1 MPASKP
7 IPREADGT
15 VDIKQA
21 RKRMR
26 GHRTDAEIEEK
37 AKREVRAKE
46 PKRIQVP
53 KYLPQGMADEYRQTA
68 KKLVALHI
76 FSDLDYDMLARYFI
90 ARAAW
95 QNAQNWA
102 NRAIMQGDAKE
113 AGSWTKTANVYFGQ
127 CQSCAAALGLS
138 VSARCRLV
146 MPEPPKDEAD
156 EDPLSRMLRE
166 RAERRKA
173 WFVRGCDGQ
182 CNACSSFDLW
192 RQVSFVIFP
201 RLSVRASDEDRR
213 TKCRNGRSA
222 R

>member
-102 NRAIMQGDAKE
+102 NRAIM
-113 AGSWTKTANVYFGQ
+113 
-127 CQSCAAALGLS
+127 
-138 VSARCRLV
+138 
-146 MPEPPKDEAD
+146 
-156 EDPLSRMLRE
+156 
-166 RAERRKA
+166 
-173 WFVRGCDGQ
+173 
-182 CNACSSFDLW
+182 
-192 RQVSFVIFP
+192 
-201 RLSVRASDEDRR
+201 
-213 TKCRNGRSA
+213 
-222 R
+222 

>member
-68 KKLVALHI
+68 KKLVALHQLCG
-76 FSDLDYDMLARYFI
+76 SAELGRY
-90 ARAAW
+90 R
-95 QNAQNWA
+95 
-102 NRAIMQGDAKE
+102 G
-113 AGSWTKTANVYFGQ
+113 
-127 CQSCAAALGLS
+127 AAAL
-138 VSARCRLV
+138 V
-146 MPEPPKDEAD
+146 
-156 EDPLSRMLRE
+156 RE
-166 RAERRKA
+166 RY
-173 WFVRGCDGQ
+173 
-182 CNACSSFDLW
+182 L
-192 RQVSFVIFP
+192 
-201 RLSVRASDEDRR
+201 
-213 TKCRNGRSA
+213 
-222 R
+222 

>member
-53 KYLPQGMADEYRQTA
+53 EYRQTA

-173 WFVRGCDGQ
+173 
-182 CNACSSFDLW
+182 
-192 RQVSFVIFP
+192 
-201 RLSVRASDEDRR
+201 
-213 TKCRNGRSA
+213 
-222 R
+222 

>member
-7 IPREADGT
+7 VPREADGT

-46 PKRIQVP
+46 PKRITVP
-53 KYLPQGMADEYRQTA
+53 KYLPQEMADEYRLTA

-76 FSDLDYDMLARYFI
+76 FSALDYDMLARYFI
-90 ARAAW
+90 AREAW
-95 QNAQNWA
+95 QNAQDWA
-102 NRAIMQGDAKE
+102 NRAIMEGDAKE

-156 EDPLSRMLRE
+156 EDPLSKMLRE

-173 WFVRGCDGQ
+173 
-182 CNACSSFDLW
+182 
-192 RQVSFVIFP
+192 
-201 RLSVRASDEDRR
+201 
-213 TKCRNGRSA
+213 
-222 R
+222 

>member
-21 RKRMR
+21 RRRMA
-26 GHRTDAEIEEK
+26 GHRTNAEIEAK
-37 AKREVRAKE
+37 AKSEVRAKE
-46 PKRIQVP
+46 PKRITVP
-53 KYLPQGMADEYRQTA
+53 KYLPQVMEAEYRLTA

-127 CQSCAAALGLS
+127 CQSCASALGLS

-156 EDPLSRMLRE
+156 EDPLSKMLRE

-173 WFVRGCDGQ
+173 
-182 CNACSSFDLW
+182 
-192 RQVSFVIFP
+192 
-201 RLSVRASDEDRR
+201 
-213 TKCRNGRSA
+213 
-222 R
+222 

>member
-21 RKRMR
+21 RKRMA
-26 GHRTDAEIEEK
+26 GHRTNAEIEAK
-37 AKREVRAKE
+37 AKSEVRANE
-46 PKRIQVP
+46 PKRITVP
-53 KYLPQGMADEYRQTA
+53 KYLPQVMEAEYRLTA

-90 ARAAW
+90 ARDAW

-113 AGSWTKTANVYFGQ
+113 SGAWTKTANIYFGQ
-127 CQSCAAALGLS
+127 CQSTAAALGLS

-156 EDPLSRMLRE
+156 EDPLSKMLRE

-173 WFVRGCDGQ
+173 
-182 CNACSSFDLW
+182 
-192 RQVSFVIFP
+192 
-201 RLSVRASDEDRR
+201 
-213 TKCRNGRSA
+213 
-222 R
+222 

>member
-21 RKRMR
+21 RRRMA
-26 GHRTDAEIEEK
+26 GHRTNAEIEAK
-37 AKREVRAKE
+37 AKSEVRATE

-53 KYLPQGMADEYRQTA
+53 KYLPQNMADEYRLTA

-95 QNAQNWA
+95 VQAQSNA
-102 NRAIMQGDAKE
+102 NRAIVQSDAKE
-113 AGSWTKTANVYFGQ
+113 AASWTKTAGVYFGQ

-138 VSARCRLV
+138 ISARCRLV
-146 MPEPPKDEAD
+146 VPEPPKDEAA
-156 EDPLSRMLRE
+156 EDPLSKMLRE

-173 WFVRGCDGQ
+173 
-182 CNACSSFDLW
+182 
-192 RQVSFVIFP
+192 
-201 RLSVRASDEDRR
+201 
-213 TKCRNGRSA
+213 
-222 R
+222 

>member
-21 RKRMR
+21 RRRMA
-26 GHRTDAEIEEK
+26 GHRTNAEIEAK
-37 AKREVRAKE
+37 AKSEVRGKE
-46 PKRIQVP
+46 PKRITVP
-53 KYLPQGMADEYRQTA
+53 KYLPQVMEAEYRLTA

-127 CQSCAAALGLS
+127 CQSCASQLGLS

-173 WFVRGCDGQ
+173 
-182 CNACSSFDLW
+182 
-192 RQVSFVIFP
+192 
-201 RLSVRASDEDRR
+201 
-213 TKCRNGRSA
+213 
-222 R
+222 